1 MFKNEPKGRFIY
13 ALLLLLATLLLC
25 FSFGFSSDNSI
36 WIPLILVAYFF
47 ACRFDVPLRELGH
60 VNADHIVVFP
70 AAILLNNPLLTGI
83 IGGIAYIFERIYR
96 EGIKNLKLGQILSFF
111 IVIINNTLASF
122 ILLKAGAFK
131 ENVSLWKSYPLLLLA
146 LVVFASFGFLLL
158 VLDRLFCKASFN
170 LKSWLKHL
178 VKYSFFLVMSSP
190 FLALFLL
197 AISEKHLQFIV
208 LSFIPLISSIWFL
221 RVNFKLAERNDELIL
236 SYRKQEFL
244 QQLLLQE
251 TGSIDNQNF
260 LKNLLLGLKEFVKW
274 DRDFLYILSLEFE
287 KEPIVYS
294 LSEMPP
300 DPHNVIASIENI
312 LDQDI
317 PLKEPQFS
325 SGKDFSPLLDTK
337 SKARLIV
344 PLATDE
350 ISFGV
355 LILEKFE
362 PPFFSDSE
370 IKFIHL
376 SLIQIARFIQ
386 DRILK
391 GQLMTTNQTL
401 LKQTHYLSE
410 ILKISNLLKI
420 HLSSHEILEEVAKGI
435 SESLGFQRVLIS
447 LYRKEDKVFERFA
460 QSGLEEIWSK
470 ISEVK
475 PPENNILRHFKE
487 EYKIGNCYFVRN
499 VQPTAYTIVPNRKK
513 SEGQDLWQPDD
524 ALFVPLL
531 TSDNKLLGV
540 ISVDEPKDSKI
551 PSLETLNA
559 LEILANQAVHALESA
574 EIHSEVK
581 HHAVV
586 DGLTNLY
593 NHRYFQES
601 LTKLLKQ
608 SIVMNSPFSILMMDL
623 DNFKEINDTYG
634 HLAGDAVLKSI
645 GQTLIEVTRKN
656 DVAARYGGEE
666 FAVLLSG
673 LDKNQAGMVAERIR
687 SLVEK
692 RVITDESVNVP
703 LRVTISIGVAAFPE
717 HAKEQRE
724 LLKIADI
731 ALYRAKQAGK
741 NRVAEGP

>member
-1 MFKNEPKGRFIY
+1 MFEKEPKGRFIY
-13 ALLLLLATLLLC
+13 AFLLLAITISLS
-25 FSFGFSSDNSI
+25 FAFGFSSENKF
-36 WIPLILVAYFF
+36 WIPLIAVAYFF
-47 ACRFDVPLRELGH
+47 ACRFDVALPGLGH
-60 VNADHIVVFP
+60 VNADHVVVFP
-70 AAILLNNPLLTGI
+70 AAIILNNPFLPGI
-83 IGGIAYIFERIYR
+83 IGGIAYICERIYR
-96 EGIKNLKLGQILSFF
+96 EGIKKVKFGHILSLFV
-111 IVIINNTLASF
+111 IIINNTIASF
-122 ILLKAGAFK
+122 IFLKGGAFE
-131 ENVSLWKSYPLLLLA
+131 ENSSLWRSYPLLLLA
-146 LVVFASFGFLLL
+146 LIVFASFGFLLL
-158 VLDRLFCKASFN
+158 VLDRVFSKTSFS
-170 LKSWLKHL
+170 LKSWFSHL
-178 VKYSFFLVMSSP
+178 FKYVFFLVMSSP

-197 AISEKHLQFIV
+197 AISEKHISFIV
-208 LSFIPLISSIWFL
+208 LSFVPLISSIWFL
-221 RVNFKLAERNDELIL
+221 RVNFKLAERNEELIQ
-236 SYRKQEFL
+236 SNKKQEFL

-251 TGSIDNQNF
+251 TGSIDNQDF
-260 LKNLLLGLKEFVKW
+260 LKNLLLGLSDFVKW

-287 KEPIVYS
+287 KEPIVFS
-294 LSEMPP
+294 STEMPK
-300 DPHNVIASIENI
+300 DTHNAIASLENF
-312 LDQDI
+312 LNQDV
-317 PLKEPQFS
+317 PLKEPLFV
-325 SGKDFSPLLDTK
+325 SGKDLSPILDPQ
-337 SKARLIV
+337 SKAQLVV
-344 PLATDE
+344 PLATEE
-350 ISFGV
+350 ISFGI

-362 PPFFSDSE
+362 PPFFSESE

-376 SLIQIARFIQ
+376 SLVQIARFIQ

-460 QSGLEEIWSK
+460 QSGLDEIWSK

-499 VQPTAYTIVPNRKK
+499 VQPTAYTILPNRKK
-513 SEGQDLWQPDD
+513 GDGLELWQPDD

-540 ISVDEPKDSKI
+540 ISVDEPKDAKI

-608 SIVMNSPFSILMMDL
+608 SIVMNSTFSILMMDL

-634 HLAGDAVLKSI
+634 HLAGDAVLRSI

-673 LDKNQAGMVAERIR
+673 LDKIQAGMVAERIR

-692 RVITDESVNVP
+692 RVVTDESVNVP
-703 LRVTISIGVAAFPE
+703 LRVTISIGVASFPE
-717 HAKEQRE
+717 HAREQRE